1 MPIFRTPYFSPL
13 NVSGCVL
20 WFDAEDTKTMTF
32 SGSTVTSWT
41 SKGSSTVSTSVVSGS
56 TNPTYTTYN
65 NLPALGFNG
74 TSTYIQTANVSVPG
88 TGTTWIT
95 CSVNLT
101 PVTVSTPVDSSVV
114 LATNSPGE
122 RAIRYSATGGNTYYT
137 INRNLTNTAD
147 LLRGQINENANG
159 IRGFMD
165 TASYFTGFTN
175 GTQTVSNTN
184 AVTYVAPANQPFLM
198 GKWAT
203 GYLNGY
209 IYESLV
215 YNRVLTLEEYQQVEG
230 YLAQKWG
237 FTASLPANHPFLRI
251 LLYRWK
257 VPLARLPYYKVFYPQ
272 TISSLVLWLDAADSS
287 TVTGTSP
294 ITAWTDKS
302 SAGRTVTITSGPT
315 YGTTTRNGLKTMY
328 FNDNVISSSIASAVG
343 TGDFTLIAV
352 WYQSS
357 AGTNTVLSLGTVASS
372 SQSLGYSGNKY
383 NFYQYG
389 SLESAYSTGPGW
401 VVQVGTRISSIKRVY
416 ITGTIGSV
424 PASDSFNVTDT
435 TVTIGKGDNFAITG
449 EIAEI
454 MVYTGTMS
462 DTNRQLLEGY
472 LAQKWG
478 LTGSLVAGHPSLTVP
493 VGAPATGVGKQ
504 TISFFPRAATSSPIT
519 STVLNTIAT
528 YLRDYMSEFRN
539 PSFFG
544 YKLDGNSYFIT
555 DGGNDMYDGGN
566 YTYPWLIAGTQ
577 FTGATGATQQ
587 AFSINYASTTATTVD
602 TDFIYVSLGYTQS
615 SVIEI
620 LSVHPL
626 TVLGFRTSTGTPVGF
641 QLAGNSGAD
650 SAGTLSS
657 GILYAGDIIQGFTVH
672 AFLRETYAAT
682 DPSHCNLFILL
693 GHPSWG
699 SVFGTISSFA
709 DPVANGGNGC
719 YFFTSGAGVSNIL
732 AIQTLLS
739 KASGALVTG
748 AECQTVVQ
756 AFVNRVKLAV
766 GF

>member
-1 MPIFRTPYFSPL
+1 MPIFRTSYTGPL
-13 NVSGCVL
+13 NIPGCVL
-20 WFDAEDTKTMTF
+20 WLDGKDPAGTRTIP
-32 SGSTVTSWT
+32 ST
-41 SKGSSTVSTSVVSGS
+41 GATVSTWVDKSIS
-56 TNPTYTTYN
+56 
-65 NLPALGFNG
+65 AKHG
-74 TSTYIQTANVSVPG
+74 TSTG
-88 TGTTWIT
+88 T
-95 CSVNLT
+95 
-101 PVTVSTPVDSSVV
+101 P
-114 LATNSPGE
+114 
-122 RAIRYSATGGNTYYT
+122 
-137 INRNLTNTAD
+137 
-147 LLRGQINENANG
+147 
-159 IRGFMD
+159 
-165 TASYFTGFTN
+165 
-175 GTQTVSNTN
+175 
-184 AVTYVAPANQPFLM
+184 TYVAGGGINFDGSSYFLNQTFIQNLSQRSIFIIFQETTHVIYGGILSVIPTPNSGNDYSTTTGLAYATNDNSFLAYGNDGGYISSIGNANPLPKAIYHDSMNGTIGSAF
-198 GKWAT
+198 
-203 GYLNGY
+203 LNGTNTTNVTANY
-209 IYESLV
+209 TAGTCSGYGVGGRWLAGSMSGSYRLNGVIYEILFF
-215 YNRVLTLEEYQQVEG
+215 NRLLGTAERRQIEG
-230 YLAQKWG
+230 YLSQKWSLTG
-237 FTASLPANHPFLRI
+237 SLPASHPGLGTTI
-251 LLYRWK
+251 NNIVQLS
-257 VPLARLPYYKVFYPQ
+257 RLPYYKVFDPK
-272 TISSLVLWLDAADSS
+272 TISSLALWLDAADST
-287 TVTGTSP
+287 TVSGTSP

-315 YGTTTRNGLKTMY
+315 YGTTIRNGLKTMS
-328 FNDNVISSSIASAVG
+328 FNNNVISSSIASAVG
-343 TGDFTLIAV
+343 TGDFTLIAA

-372 SQSLGYSGNKY
+372 SQSLGYSGDKY

-389 SLESAYSTGPGW
+389 SLESAYTTGPGW
-401 VVQVGTRISSIKRVY
+401 VIQVGTRISSIKRVY

-435 TVTIGKGDNFAITG
+435 TITIGKGDNFAITG

-472 LAQKWG
+472 LSQKWG
-478 LTGSLVAGHPSLTVP
+478 LTGSLPVDHPSLTVP

-504 TISFFPRAATSSPIT
+504 TITFFPRAATSSPIT

-577 FTGATGATQQ
+577 FTGTSGSQQ

-602 TDFIYVSLGYTQS
+602 TDFVYVSLGYIQS
-615 SVIEI
+615 AVVGISAI
-620 LSVHPL
+620 HPL

-650 SAGTLSS
+650 GSGTLAS
-657 GILYAGDIIQGFTVH
+657 GILYAENIIQGFTVH
-672 AFLRETYAAT
+672 AFYRETYAAT

-739 KASGALVTG
+739 KASGVLVTA

>member
-1 MPIFRTPYFSPL
+1 MPIFRTSYTGPL
-13 NVSGCVL
+13 NIPGCVL
-20 WFDAEDTKTMTF
+20 WLDGKDPAGTRTIP
-32 SGSTVTSWT
+32 ST
-41 SKGSSTVSTSVVSGS
+41 GATVSTWIDKSIS
-56 TNPTYTTYN
+56 
-65 NLPALGFNG
+65 AKHG
-74 TSTYIQTANVSVPG
+74 TSTG
-88 TGTTWIT
+88 T
-95 CSVNLT
+95 
-101 PVTVSTPVDSSVV
+101 P
-114 LATNSPGE
+114 
-122 RAIRYSATGGNTYYT
+122 
-137 INRNLTNTAD
+137 
-147 LLRGQINENANG
+147 
-159 IRGFMD
+159 
-165 TASYFTGFTN
+165 
-175 GTQTVSNTN
+175 
-184 AVTYVAPANQPFLM
+184 TYVAGGGVNFDGSSYFLNQTFSQNLSQRSIFIIFQETTHVIYGGILSVIPTPNSGNDYSTTTGLAYATNDNSFLAYGNDGGYTSSIGNANPLPKAIYHDSMNGTIGSAF
-198 GKWAT
+198 
-203 GYLNGY
+203 LNGTNATNVTANY
-209 IYESLV
+209 TAGTCSGYGVGGRWLAGSMSASYRLNGVIYEILFF
-215 YNRVLTLEEYQQVEG
+215 NRPLGLSERRQIEG
-230 YLAQKWG
+230 YLAQKWSLTG
-237 FTASLPANHPFLRI
+237 SLPASHPGLGPTI
-251 LLYRWK
+251 NNIIQLS
-257 VPLARLPYYKVFYPQ
+257 RLPYYKVFNPQ
-272 TISSLVLWLDAADSS
+272 TISSLVLWLDAADST
-287 TVTGTSP
+287 TVSGTSP

-315 YGTTTRNGLKTMY
+315 YGTTTQNGLKTMS
-328 FNDNVISSSIASAVG
+328 FNNNVISSSIASAVG

-389 SLESAYSTGPGW
+389 SLESAYTTGPGW

-462 DTNRQLLEGY
+462 DTNRELLEGY
-472 LAQKWG
+472 LSQKWG
-478 LTGSLVAGHPSLTVP
+478 LIGSLVAGHPSLTVP

-504 TISFFPRAATSSPIT
+504 TITFFPRAATSSPIT
-519 STVLNTIAT
+519 SSVLNTIVT

-539 PSFFG
+539 PSFYG
-544 YKLDGNSYFIT
+544 YSLDGDSYRIT
-555 DGGNDMYDGGN
+555 DGGNDMYDTGN
-566 YTYPWLIAGTQ
+566 WTYPWLISGTQ
-577 FTGATGATQQ
+577 FTGASGSQQ
-587 AFSINYASTTATTVD
+587 VFSINYASTTATTVD
-602 TDFIYVSLGYTQS
+602 TDFVYASLGYTQS
-615 SVIEI
+615 AGVGI

-626 TVLGFRTSTGTPVGF
+626 TVLGFRTTTGRPVGF

-650 SAGTLSS
+650 GSGTLAS

-672 AFLRETYAAT
+672 AFYRETYGTT

-739 KASGALVTG
+739 KASGVLVTA

>member
-1 MPIFRTPYFSPL
+1 MPIFRTSYTGPL
-13 NVSGCVL
+13 NIPGCVL
-20 WFDAEDTKTMTF
+20 WLDGKDPAGTRTIP
-32 SGSTVTSWT
+32 ST
-41 SKGSSTVSTSVVSGS
+41 GATVSTWIDKSIS
-56 TNPTYTTYN
+56 
-65 NLPALGFNG
+65 AKHG
-74 TSTYIQTANVSVPG
+74 TSTG
-88 TGTTWIT
+88 T
-95 CSVNLT
+95 
-101 PVTVSTPVDSSVV
+101 P
-114 LATNSPGE
+114 
-122 RAIRYSATGGNTYYT
+122 
-137 INRNLTNTAD
+137 
-147 LLRGQINENANG
+147 
-159 IRGFMD
+159 
-165 TASYFTGFTN
+165 
-175 GTQTVSNTN
+175 
-184 AVTYVAPANQPFLM
+184 TYVAGGGVNFDGSSYFLNQTFSQNLSQRSIFIIFQETTHVIYGGILSVIPTPNSGNDYSTTTGLAYATNDNSFLAYGNDGGYTSSIGNANPLPKAIYHDSMNGTIGSAF
-198 GKWAT
+198 
-203 GYLNGY
+203 LNGTNATNVTANY
-209 IYESLV
+209 TAGTCSGYGVGGRWLAGSMSASYRLNGVIYEILFF
-215 YNRVLTLEEYQQVEG
+215 NRPLGLSERRQIEG
-230 YLAQKWG
+230 YLAQKWSLTG
-237 FTASLPANHPFLRI
+237 SLPASHPGLGPTI
-251 LLYRWK
+251 NNIIQLS
-257 VPLARLPYYKVFYPQ
+257 RLPYYKVFNPQ
-272 TISSLVLWLDAADSS
+272 TISSLVLWLDAADST
-287 TVTGTSP
+287 TVSGTSP

-315 YGTTTRNGLKTMY
+315 YGTTTQNGLKTMS
-328 FNDNVISSSIASAVG
+328 FNNNVISSSIASAVG

-389 SLESAYSTGPGW
+389 SLESAYTTGPGW

-462 DTNRQLLEGY
+462 DTNRELLEGY
-472 LAQKWG
+472 LSQKWG
-478 LTGSLVAGHPSLTVP
+478 LIGSLVAGHPSLTVP

-504 TISFFPRAATSSPIT
+504 TITFFPRAATSSPIT
-519 STVLNTIAT
+519 SSVLNTIVT

-539 PSFFG
+539 PSFYG
-544 YKLDGNSYFIT
+544 YSLDGDSYRIT
-555 DGGNDMYDGGN
+555 DGGNDMYDTGN
-566 YTYPWLIAGTQ
+566 WTYPWLISGTQ
-577 FTGATGATQQ
+577 FTGASGSQQ
-587 AFSINYASTTATTVD
+587 VFSINYASTTATTVD
-602 TDFIYVSLGYTQS
+602 TDFVYVSLGYTQS
-615 SVIEI
+615 ASVGI

-626 TVLGFRTSTGTPVGF
+626 TVLGFRTTTGRPVGF

-650 SAGTLSS
+650 GSGTLAS

-672 AFLRETYAAT
+672 AFYRETYGTT

-739 KASGALVTG
+739 KASGVLVTA